1 MQTVSQLQ
9 KGELIGAIS
18 VKISEN
24 LTEFPV
30 ELFELEDTLEYLDLS
45 SNKLSNLPD
54 DFYRFKNLR
63 IFFASDNLFTTYPEV
78 LGRCDALD
86 IVGFKSNNI
95 KVIPAS
101 ALNLNLRWLILT
113 GNKIE
118 ALPPSI
124 GNCKRMQKL
133 MLAGNQLTSLPET
146 LANCS
151 NLSLL
156 RIAANRITELP
167 EWLLGLPK
175 LAWLAFSGNHINQD
189 FTFADAQELNFEQF
203 NLKELLGEGASGTI
217 YKAERSNGEA
227 IKNVAIKIFKGNVT
241 SDGYPD
247 DEMNAYIAAGG
258 HPALVGLLGKVNFS
272 KEKKRGL
279 VMNLIP
285 EDFFNLGAPPSLES
299 CTRDIFNTGI
309 GLSKLQVL
317 KVANSMASVAQQLHA
332 RGIIHG
338 DLYAHNILINE
349 NGETLFGDFGAASF
363 YDKNNAV
370 VSFYLEKI
378 EVKAYGYLL
387 DDLLSICVGEE
398 SPPLVELAKLRDLCL
413 SSQHAKRPG
422 FDEIVESLAVLSD

>member
-1 MQTVSQLQ
+1 MQTVSQLK
-9 KGELIGAIS
+9 KGELKGAVS

-30 ELFELEDTLEYLDLS
+30 ELFELADTLEYLDLS

-54 DFYRFKNLR
+54 DFYRFKSLR

-133 MLAGNQLTSLPET
+133 MLAGNQLASLPET

-167 EWLLGLPK
+167 EWLLGLPN
-175 LAWLAFSGNHINQD
+175 LAWLAFSGNHIKQD

-227 IKNVAIKIFKGNVT
+227 ITNVAIKIFKGNVT

-247 DEMNAYIAAGG
+247 DEMNAYIAAGS
-258 HPALVGLLGKVNFS
+258 HPVLVGLLGKVNFS

-349 NGETLFGDFGAASF
+349 NGDTLFGDFGAASF
-363 YDKNNAV
+363 YNKNNAV

-387 DDLLSICVGEE
+387 DDLLSICVEE
-398 SPPLVELAKLRDLCL
+398 ENPSLVELARLRDLCL
-413 SSQHAKRPG
+413 LPQHAERPG
-422 FDEIVESLAVLSD
+422 FDEIVEKLTALSD